1 MASNADFGCAGGCG
15 SIALGGSPAILS
27 TIVRNGATISLQG
40 GSNILLAPN
49 HTYFVEYNAEF
60 GLPVP
65 NQVVSVSLRL
75 NGRTVPGSQ
84 TTSFPSESGNLVTGV
99 SGGAIF
105 NTPAS
110 SNPSIMQLFVFPPSG
125 VTGVNFNSANI
136 RISDLSDTESLPITK
151 NNAAV
156 ASYGYVNV
164 EFDKP
169 VPFVEDEVNNGSGI
183 IFTSA
188 NPTYIELA
196 PHATYFASYNF
207 IECPLE
213 ANLPVLVQLTLNDV
227 PLEQSLS
234 VAPPLTDGTSRSG
247 GAGSAVFNTGAGPN
261 YLKLVNK
268 TLKEIKFV
276 AANIN
281 IMQIG

>member
-15 SIALGGSPAILS
+15 SIAPSGSPAILS
-27 TIVRNGATISLQG
+27 TIVRNGTTISLQG

-49 HTYFVEYNAEF
+49 HNYFVEYNAEF

-75 NGRTVPGSQ
+75 NGRVVPGSP

-99 SGGAIF
+99 SGE
-105 NTPAS
+105 
-110 SNPSIMQLFVFPPSG
+110 
-125 VTGVNFNSANI
+125 NFNSSNI
-136 RISDLSDTESLPITK
+136 RISDLSDTGSLPITK

-156 ASYGYVNV
+156 AGYGYVNV
-164 EFDKP
+164 EFDEP
-169 VPFVEDEVNNGSGI
+169 VPFVEDEVNNGNGI
-183 IFTSA
+183 IFSSA

-196 PHATYFASYNF
+196 PNATYFASYNF
-207 IECPLE
+207 IECSLE
-213 ANLPVLVQLTLNDV
+213 AGLPVLVQLTLNDV
-227 PLEQSLS
+227 PLEHSSS
-234 VAPPLTDGTSRSG
+234 VAPPITDGTSRSG
-247 GAGSAVFNTGAGPN
+247 GAGSAIFNTGLGPN

-268 TLKEIKFV
+268 TQKAIKFA